1 LPTVD
6 ATDYER
12 LLRLQ
17 TVADAALAHLELDD
31 LLDALLTRIREALGC
46 DTAAFLLLDPERDEL
61 VARAAHGLEEA
72 VERGLRIPVGA
83 GFAGRVAAER
93 RSVVLEN
100 VDEADVLNPL
110 LRENGVK
117 SLLGAPLLSGDAV
130 LGVVH
135 VGTLTRRRFDA
146 ADVELLEL
154 AAERAARAVEHS
166 RLYEQERRAA
176 ARLARLQ
183 SVTEAALALLST
195 DELLDELLT
204 RIRDAL
210 GADTCAVLLL
220 DEERGEL
227 VARAAK
233 GLEEEV
239 ERGVRIPLGRG
250 FAGRVAAERRPIVLE
265 DVDNADLLNPILR
278 EKGIKSLLGAPL
290 IFQGRVRGVV
300 HVGTLQPRSFDA
312 DDVEL
317 LELVADRAALGIERT
332 RVAEELL
339 RLDRLK
345 SNFIAFAAHELRTP
359 AAAVLGIVET
369 LEQRANV
376 LPAAQAAG
384 LRAALGDQARRL
396 VRLVDQLLDVSRLER
411 EALVLAVGP
420 LALRPLIEEI
430 VAAAGA
436 SEEVTVD
443 VPEGVEAVGDR
454 TAVERVVGNLV
465 LNALVHGAP
474 PVVVRAAARNDRR
487 VRIHV
492 EDAGPG
498 VPDEFVPA
506 LFERFERHAPGG
518 LGSGLG
524 LAIARAYALAQGG
537 DVVYEPR
544 DPSGARFTLVLPAT

>member
-1 LPTVD
+1 LATID

-31 LLDALLTRIREALGC
+31 LLEALLTRIREALRC

-61 VARAAHGLEEA
+61 VARAADGLEEA
-72 VERGLRIPVGA
+72 VEQGLRIPVGA

-93 RSVVLEN
+93 RSVVVED
-100 VDEADVLNPL
+100 VGEADVVNPL
-110 LRENGVK
+110 LREKGVK
-117 SLLGAPLLSGDAV
+117 SLLGAPLLAGDAV

-135 VGTLTRRRFDA
+135 VGTRTKRQFAA

-183 SVTEAALALLST
+183 SVTEAALAFLSA
-195 DELLDELLT
+195 DELLDVLLT

-239 ERGVRIPLGRG
+239 ERGVRILVGRG

-265 DVDNADLLNPILR
+265 DVDHADVLNPLLR
-278 EKGIKSLLGAPL
+278 EKGVKSLLGAPL
-290 IFQGRVRGVV
+290 VFQGRVRGVV

-345 SNFIAFAAHELRTP
+345 SNFVAFAAHELRTP
-359 AAAVLGIVET
+359 AASVLGIVET
-369 LEQRANV
+369 LEQRADV
-376 LPAAQAAG
+376 LQASQVAD

-430 VAAAGA
+430 VAATGA
-436 SEEVTVD
+436 SQQVAVD
-443 VPEGVEAVGDR
+443 VPDGIEAVGDP
-454 TAVERVVGNLV
+454 TAVERVVANLV

-474 PVVVRAAARNDRR
+474 PIVVRAARNDRH

-544 DPSGARFTLVLPAT
+544 DPSGARFTLVLPAA